1 MCMYIHIYTYI
12 YGLHDMYM
20 HSCIYTHI
28 YIYIHYCIYIYI
40 YAYTCTYIYTYIYTY
55 TYICTYVYTL
65 HIHTYVHVHI
75 GLRCGIGDL
84 ITAKA
89 TASRDIYTY
98 TFMHIHDLPFNMTS
112 FLRATHQNCLIYV
125 AKWTTL
131 QSSHNI
137 TSLRLLRCLI
147 SYFEKCLISTIE
159 SVSSTIKPIWRD

>member
-12 YGLHDMYM
+12 YGLHDMNM

-40 YAYTCTYIYTYIYTY
+40 YAYTCTCIYTYIYTY

-89 TASRDIYTY
+89 TRLSRYLHIYIHAHTRSTFQYDI
-98 TFMHIHDLPFNMTS
+98 FFESNTS
-112 FLRATHQNCLIYV
+112 KLSHLRCKVDYV
-125 AKWTTL
+125 AK
-131 QSSHNI
+131 
-137 TSLRLLRCLI
+137 
-147 SYFEKCLISTIE
+147 
-159 SVSSTIKPIWRD
+159 